1 MWKDNTI
8 SIILTTQQF
17 TMLPLKFRSV
27 CDHFTF
33 LSMSPR
39 DFDFC
44 KKELIYSSSRKCM
57 DQVIETFQGP
67 RYQFIY
73 IRLQPFLL
81 CQNFKPLIRGS

>member
-1 MWKDNTI
+1 MLVDLFFNRRHLWKGNTI

-17 TMLPLKFRSV
+17 TMLPLRFRSV

-67 RYQFIY
+67 RY
-73 IRLQPFLL
+73 
-81 CQNFKPLIRGS
+81 